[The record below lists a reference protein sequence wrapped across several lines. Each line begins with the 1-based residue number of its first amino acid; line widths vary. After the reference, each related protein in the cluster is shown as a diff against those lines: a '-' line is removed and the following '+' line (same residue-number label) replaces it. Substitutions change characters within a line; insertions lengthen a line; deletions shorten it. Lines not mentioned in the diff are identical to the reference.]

1 MRRRAALLL
10 LLLPLV
16 ATPAG
21 AQGWR
26 AWDQLSPEE
35 QRRAWDNFQRYQQ
48 FQTLPPQEQQR
59 LRQNY
64 EAYRGLDPGARRE
77 FTEKYRRW
85 KSDRH

>member
-1 MRRRAALLL
+1 MIER
-10 LLLPLV
+10 
-16 ATPAG
+16 
-21 AQGWR
+21 
-26 AWDQLSPEE
+26 
-35 QRRAWDNFQRYQQ
+35 RYQQ
-48 FQTLPPQEQQR
+48 FQTLPPQEQKR